1 MMWNSEISMYFEDLL
16 RPSHYSTKAS
26 VRLVPQGQWILFS
39 LPYVQSFWTSEKN
52 IYTKG
57 AQCTFPKR
65 VQTKVFTIRMDKQWC
80 SIHVEVF
87 KQVSSILLFV
97 LVVASTPPIMS
108 LFFFFYLFF
117 KKIPNTENL
126 SIQFIRLNKVK
137 VLINIPT
144 EN

>member
-1 MMWNSEISMYFEDLL
+1 MEFRNINVLWRFTPTISLL
-16 RPSHYSTKAS
+16 Y
-26 VRLVPQGQWILFS
+26 
-39 LPYVQSFWTSEKN
+39 QSFCKVSAPRPMNFIFIALCPIILNKRKK

-126 SIQFIRLNKVK
+126 SIQFISLNKVK

>member
-1 MMWNSEISMYFEDLL
+1 MNFIFIALC
-16 RPSHYSTKAS
+16 PI
-26 VRLVPQGQWILFS
+26 ILNKR
-39 LPYVQSFWTSEKN
+39 KN
-52 IYTKG
+52 IHTKG
-57 AQCTFPKR
+57 ALGTFPKR
-65 VQTKVFTIRMDKQWC
+65 VQIKVFTIRMDKQWC

-97 LVVASTPPIMS
+97 LVVTSTPPIMS
-108 LFFFFYLFF
+108 LFFFFYYF

-126 SIQFIRLNKVK
+126 STRFICLNKVK